1 MRILL
6 AALLGATA
14 LASTALAQ
22 QQPQV
27 TPSVIPQGQAAAK
40 AGIAECDRLVAYLE
54 ETPEARR
61 SVPLEQASGWRESL
75 DSGSC
80 QAALRRFTGEGSAA
94 QQAEPGINATAASP
108 STLGTVTA
116 PAQPG
121 GTEPAQTGALP
132 SPMQAIKVNDL
143 EDKAVVNGRGE
154 TIGKVDEVRMGA
166 DNKVY
171 LIVEHGGFLGL
182 GEKKAALPADQVV
195 MRGDRLVAETL
206 TEEQIKAF
214 PEFKESANFKEMA
227 EDQTAEIRVQR

>member
-1 MRILL
+1 MRTLL
-6 AALLGATA
+6 VVLGATA

-40 AGIAECDRLVAYLE
+40 AGIAECDRLVDYLE
-54 ETPEARR
+54 ETPEARKT
-61 SVPLEQASGWRESL
+61 VPVDQASKWRESL
-75 DSGSC
+75 DANSC
-80 QAALRRFTGEGSAA
+80 HSALQRLTGEGSAA
-94 QQAEPGINATAASP
+94 QQAEPGINATSQSP
-108 STLGTVTA
+108 ATLGAVTP

-121 GTEPAQTGALP
+121 GAEPAQTGALP
-132 SPMQAIKVNDL
+132 GQRQAVKVNDL

-154 TIGKVDEVRMGA
+154 KIGEVDEVRMGA

-195 MRGDRLVAETL
+195 MRGDQLVADTL
-206 TEEQIKAF
+206 TDEQIKAF
-214 PEFKESANFKEMA
+214 PEFKESANFKELA